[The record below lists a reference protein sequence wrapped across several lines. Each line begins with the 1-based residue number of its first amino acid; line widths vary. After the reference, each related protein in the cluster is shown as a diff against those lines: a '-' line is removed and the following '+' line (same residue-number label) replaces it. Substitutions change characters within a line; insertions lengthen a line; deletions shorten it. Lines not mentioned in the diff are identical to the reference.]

1 MLLGWRR
8 VRCVYLCGNN
18 NMRVCFCCVC
28 VAVCQKLLWVCVR
41 ACVRACVCACACALA
56 RVCMCACARVCM
68 CVCVCARA
76 RTRVC
81 ACVLFLFSLGWKRGG
96 RRRWNAKGLHRVVN
110 ILTFSD
116 CDSKVIARMSLL
128 AKRLDVRFASRRT
141 WFESGSALLSNVI
154 DG

>member
-1 MLLGWRR
+1 M
-8 VRCVYLCGNN
+8 
-18 NMRVCFCCVC
+18 
-28 VAVCQKLLWVCVR
+28 
-41 ACVRACVCACACALA
+41 
-56 RVCMCACARVCM
+56 
-68 CVCVCARA
+68 
-76 RTRVC
+76 
-81 ACVLFLFSLGWKRGG
+81 
-96 RRRWNAKGLHRVVN
+96 VN